1 MLKTFVLAFTIL
13 FVYSANAAETPC
25 ASGAFSDA
33 LAANSG
39 AISESDS
46 ESTVHKWVRQTFA
59 TKDTLERVLACP
71 EIANTAP
78 TQPIIFSPITYT
90 FPGGRNIIV
99 NYETSPKLLQQRMVM
114 TTKRDTPANP
124 KIGESNDGTVWTNTD
139 PAWYGIMVV
148 EHGSLSD
155 FVGPDKNNTV
165 SLEYIRDNIDTLYPR
180 GGTCTNRTALANDN
194 YAINRAVA
202 QTVNL
207 DDDTNDYYVA
217 GDRNLEWIG
226 YTEIALDV
234 ILTVATMGGYT
245 AVLGATKAARASRAL
260 RGLGSTIKTLSKT
273 DDVVKYVRATQD
285 AARLTKEINALDKV
299 ADATKI
305 ADKTAELTRI
315 NNSIRTLESTD
326 DVKKYRDATKTFSEL
341 NKYRHSL
348 RGMRIAHRGNVIART
363 ARATKSAMTGNILI
377 KDARKLGRSSGF
389 SNSVRDWLFDSTLR
403 NTGMVAKVGAGAGLL
418 TGILKFAGDMYDITD
433 NTTDEFTNGL
443 DFAPLLL
450 LSADDLATQ
459 EDVVNYGM
467 WLMWMGDSTNPAD
480 DDAAYLQ
487 VMDFAA
493 KFHQDLIEIQNGQN
507 TPCNVD
513 IFVVRPVLQNP
524 GTDNSALYYLIMN
537 DTPWTTN

>member
-25 ASGAFSDA
+25 ASGVFSDA

-90 FPGGRNIIV
+90 FPGGRNITV
-99 NYETSPKLLQQRMVM
+99 NYETSPKLLQQRMAL
-114 TTKRDTPANP
+114 TTKRATPASP
-124 KIGESNDGTVWTNTD
+124 KIGESNDGTIWTNTD

-148 EHGSLSD
+148 EHGSLSE

-285 AARLTKEINALDKV
+285 AARLTKEINTLDKV
-299 ADATKI
+299 ADAAKI
-305 ADKTAELTRI
+305 KDKTAELTRI

-348 RGMRIAHRGNVIART
+348 RGIRIAHRGNVIART
-363 ARATKSAMTGNILI
+363 ARATKSAMTGNSLI

-389 SNSVRDWLFDSTLR
+389 SNSVRDWLFDSTLH
-403 NTGMVAKVGAGAGLL
+403 NAGMVAKVGAGAGLL

-433 NTTDEFTNGL
+433 NTTDEFTSGL

>member
-25 ASGAFSDA
+25 ASGVFSDA

-46 ESTVHKWVRQTFA
+46 ESTVQKWVRQTFA

-90 FPGGRNIIV
+90 FPGGRNITV

-148 EHGSLSD
+148 EHGSLSE

-299 ADATKI
+299 ADAAKI
-305 ADKTAELTRI
+305 KDKTAELTRI

-326 DVKKYRDATKTFSEL
+326 DAKKYRDATKTFSEL

-363 ARATKSAMTGNILI
+363 ARATKSAMTGNSLI
-377 KDARKLGRSSGF
+377 KHAHKLGRSSGF
-389 SNSVRDWLFDSTLR
+389 SNRVRDWLFDSTLR
-403 NTGMVAKVGAGAGLL
+403 NSGMVAKVGAGAGLL
-418 TGILKFAGDMYDITD
+418 TGILKTAGDMYDITD
-433 NTTDEFTNGL
+433 NTTDEFTSGL

-493 KFHQDLIEIQNGQN
+493 KFHQDLIEIQNGRN

>member
-1 MLKTFVLAFTIL
+1 MFCI
-13 FVYSANAAETPC
+13 SAHAAETPC
-25 ASGAFSDA
+25 ASGVFSDA

-46 ESTVHKWVRQTFA
+46 ESTVQEWVRQTFA

-90 FPGGRNIIV
+90 FPGGRNITV
-99 NYETSPKLLQQRMVM
+99 NYETVPRLLQQRMAL
-114 TTKRDTPANP
+114 TTKQTTPASP
-124 KIGESNDGTVWTNTD
+124 KIGESNDGTIWTNTD

-148 EHGSLSD
+148 EHGSLSE
-155 FVGPDKNNTV
+155 FVGPDKNNTI

-285 AARLTKEINALDKV
+285 AARLTKEIDALDKV

-305 ADKTAELTRI
+305 ADKTAELNRI
-315 NNSIRTLESTD
+315 NDSIRTLESTD
-326 DVKKYRDATKTFSEL
+326 DVKKYRDATKTYSDL

-348 RGMRIAHRGNVIART
+348 RGMRIAHRGNVIARAARA
-363 ARATKSAMTGNILI
+363 ARATKSAMTGNSLI
-377 KDARKLGRSSGF
+377 KHARKLGRSSSF
-389 SNSVRDWLFDSTLR
+389 SNRVRDWLFDSTLR
-403 NTGMVAKVGAGAGLL
+403 NAGTVAKVGAGTSLAYA
-418 TGILKFAGDMYDITD
+418 IIKFGGDLYDFTET
-433 NTTDEFTNGL
+433 TTDEYTSGI

-450 LSADDLATQ
+450 LSADDLSGS
-459 EDVVNYGM
+459 ENVVNYGM

-487 VMDFAA
+487 AMDFAA
-493 KFHQDLIEIQNGQN
+493 KFHQDLNEIQNGQS

>member
-1 MLKTFVLAFTIL
+1 MLKTFVLTFTIL

-46 ESTVHKWVRQTFA
+46 ESTVQKWVRQTFA

-90 FPGGRNIIV
+90 FPGGRNITV
-99 NYETSPKLLQQRMVM
+99 NYETSPKLLQQRMVL
-114 TTKRDTPANP
+114 TTKRDTPASP
-124 KIGESNDGTVWTNTD
+124 KIGESNDGTIWTNTD

-148 EHGSLSD
+148 EHGSLSE

-194 YAINRAVA
+194 YAINRTVA

-299 ADATKI
+299 ADAAKI
-305 ADKTAELTRI
+305 KDKTAELTRI

-348 RGMRIAHRGNVIART
+348 RGIRIAHRGNVIART
-363 ARATKSAMTGNILI
+363 ARATKSAMTGNSLI
-377 KDARKLGRSSGF
+377 KHAHKLGRSSGF
-389 SNSVRDWLFDSTLR
+389 SNRVRDWLFESTLR
-403 NTGMVAKVGAGAGLL
+403 NSGMVAKVGAGAGLL

-433 NTTDEFTNGL
+433 NTTDEFTSGL

-493 KFHQDLIEIQNGQN
+493 KFHQDLIEIQNGRN